1 MQENSIKIFWL
12 QVFSFFLLIHY
23 AVILYSGSTF
33 LSKTFGEENI
43 WIIYSISA
51 ALTIIINLTVTRILR
66 LFNVMKLTRLVLI
79 LAFINML
86 YLYFNH
92 HFFSTGLSYI
102 IYVILADFLIMLTSI
117 MIEDLSQNSVTG
129 TIRGKFISVQHFGL
143 LLATFISSFVI
154 DIFSFQAIFMTSAI
168 FIFISYF
175 IFLFFV
181 NNLPKITIHQKNL
194 MEGFRKIKNSHDL
207 RNIIYAEIGLYIFY
221 SLMIIY
227 IPFKLLESGIPL
239 TTYLGVLLP
248 FALLPFLFIPIWLGY
263 FEDQMKD
270 EKEILMF
277 SFVGIIL
284 ILILIAFTDSS
295 YIWTWGLILFMS
307 RVFASCAETS
317 INSYLF
323 KKIDSTDT
331 AIISIFTSSQ
341 TFAYLVFAPFFAI
354 LTKTADLKTLFLSV
368 SFLLCFVLVL
378 VSKIHDTKNY
388 ENHKNWRSIWVKAKK
403 RVN

>member
-51 ALTIIINLTVTRILR
+51 ALTIIINLTVTGILR

-221 SLMIIY
+221 SL
-227 IPFKLLESGIPL
+227 
-239 TTYLGVLLP
+239 
-248 FALLPFLFIPIWLGY
+248 
-263 FEDQMKD
+263 
-270 EKEILMF
+270 IL
-277 SFVGIIL
+277 
-284 ILILIAFTDSS
+284 
-295 YIWTWGLILFMS
+295 
-307 RVFASCAETS
+307 
-317 INSYLF
+317 
-323 KKIDSTDT
+323 
-331 AIISIFTSSQ
+331 
-341 TFAYLVFAPFFAI
+341 
-354 LTKTADLKTLFLSV
+354 
-368 SFLLCFVLVL
+368 
-378 VSKIHDTKNY
+378 
-388 ENHKNWRSIWVKAKK
+388 
-403 RVN
+403 